1 MALAGYNP
9 HTQAQLVSDV
19 LVGLSSCQLE
29 TLLEYMVVLSA
40 PKESMLSEAG
50 PISWWGIVSKG
61 EVHVLKGKSAA
72 TQKVVRA
79 LRPVHSPLHSTPLCH
94 HPAWT
99 V

>member
-1 MALAGYNP
+1 M
-9 HTQAQLVSDV
+9 
-19 LVGLSSCQLE
+19 LVGLSSSQLE

-50 PISWWGIVSKG
+50 PISWWGIISKG

-79 LRPVHSPLHSTPLCH
+79 LRPYTPLHPTLPSPRLTLEYKR
-94 HPAWT
+94 AR
-99 V
+99 